1 MSLFTTSIGVNDLES
16 VIRLPENVD
25 LYSSVHKGQRRIFFK
40 ISSEAGTID
49 YADEEAVE
57 KFYGELQAFRE
68 HMTLHAKL
76 EEKFIHPLLS
86 ERVPGG
92 ARRLEEEH
100 RIMHQQFNDLVA
112 HLESAKAKPVNFEK
126 RRELALEFYRA
137 WNRFV
142 AFYFAHIN
150 HEEED
155 IQPAL
160 WRLCTNEELANA
172 FKLIMANQTPKE
184 LMDNLE
190 MMLPAMSLNER
201 VMLLNQ
207 GRANMPPEAFQG
219 ALRVAENA
227 LSSEDWTVLKSK
239 LAIE

>member
-1 MSLFTTSIGVNDLES
+1 M
-16 VIRLPENVD
+16 
-25 LYSSVHKGQRRIFFK
+25 HKGQRRIFFN

-49 YADEEAVE
+49 YTDEEAVDRFN
-57 KFYGELQAFRE
+57 KELQAFRE
-68 HMTLHAKL
+68 HMTLQAKL

-86 ERVPGG
+86 ERVPGR
-92 ARRLEEEH
+92 ARSLEEDH

-112 HLESAKAKPVNFEK
+112 HFESVRSKPVDLEK
-126 RRELALEFYRA
+126 RHELVFEFYRA
-137 WNRFV
+137 WNRFMT
-142 AFYFAHIN
+142 FYFTHIN

-160 WRLCTNEELANA
+160 WKLCTAEELANT
-172 FKLIMANQTPKE
+172 FKLIMTNQTPKE

-190 MMLPAMSLNER
+190 MMLPAMNLNER

-207 GRANMPPEAFQG
+207 GRATMPPEAFQG
-219 ALRVAENA
+219 ALRVAERA
-227 LSSEDWTVLKSK
+227 LKKDDWTALKSK

>member
-1 MSLFTTSIGVNDLES
+1 
-16 VIRLPENVD
+16 LPENVD
-25 LYSSVHKGQRRIFFK
+25 LYSSVHKGQRFMFFK

-49 YADEEAVE
+49 YADERA
-57 KFYGELQAFRE
+57 FNGLYGELQAFRE
-68 HMTLHAKL
+68 HMRLHAML
-76 EEKFIHPLLS
+76 EEKCIHPLLS

-92 ARRLEEEH
+92 AKRLEEEH
-100 RIMHQQFNDLVA
+100 RVMHQQFNELVA
-112 HLESAKAKPVNFEK
+112 HFESAKSMPVDFEK

-137 WNRFV
+137 WNRFM
-142 AFYFAHIN
+142 AFYFTHIN

-172 FKLIMANQTPKE
+172 FKQIMANQTPKE
-184 LMDNLE
+184 LMDSLK

-201 VMLLNQ
+201 AMLLNQ
-207 GRANMPPEAFQG
+207 GRATMPPEAFQA
-219 ALRVAENA
+219 ALGVAQHA
-227 LSSEDWTVLKSK
+227 LSSDDWAALKLK